1 MGSQPCS
8 FLKLF
13 LCVHLINNCWNQ
25 SNLEEQLLQKKC
37 DWATTKSFK
46 SALHFCVI
54 LHCIAK
60 HAIQILYRICCIAY
74 FALQQRNALLCSRSV
89 QLKQN
94 LDFSLGG
101 ERCGA

>member
-37 DWATTKSFK
+37 DWATTKTWE

-60 HAIQILYRICCIAY
+60 HAIQILYCICCIAY
-74 FALQQRNALLCSRSV
+74 IALYCIATAQCTAMQP
-89 QLKQN
+89 
-94 LDFSLGG
+94 FSAIAT
-101 ERCGA
+101 EFRF